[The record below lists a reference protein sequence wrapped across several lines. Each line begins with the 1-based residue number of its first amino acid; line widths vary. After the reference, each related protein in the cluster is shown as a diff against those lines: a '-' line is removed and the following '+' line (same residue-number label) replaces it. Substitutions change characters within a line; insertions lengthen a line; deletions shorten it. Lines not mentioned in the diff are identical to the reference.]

1 MRTRLLLASLLL
13 AAVALGQTTANDTQ
27 HATPTPANTT
37 AATQDLDSAQ
47 IRERLMEELRS
58 YPPEIGM
65 VLKLE
70 PSLLQNKEYLST
82 YPSLASFVAAHPQVT
97 RSPQYYFEGIAIRN
111 RDFTPDPP
119 NIRMW
124 ENILGGFTA
133 FSVFVICLCAL
144 LWLIKT
150 LTEQRRWSR
159 VATAQKEATSK
170 LLDRFGS
177 SEEMVSYL
185 QSPTGKSLLESLTN
199 PIIST
204 PRVLGAPINR
214 IFGAVQAGLVAAV
227 SGAGLHI
234 VSRSVPA
241 DMAPPLSAIGV
252 LLLSLGL
259 GFLLSAVA
267 SFVLSRWM
275 GLWSPATPAATAT
288 GGSD

>member
-13 AAVALGQTTANDTQ
+13 AAATLGQTANDTQ
-27 HATPTPANTT
+27 HNNIPAPASTA
-37 AATQDLDSAQ
+37 AATQDLDSQ
-47 IRERLMEELRS
+47 MIRERLMEELRS
-58 YPPEIGM
+58 YPPELGM

-70 PSLLQNKEYLST
+70 PSLLNNKDYLSA

-97 RSPQYYFEGIAIRN
+97 RSAHYYFEGIAVRN

-119 NIRMW
+119 GMRMW
-124 ENILGGFTA
+124 ENILGGFAA
-133 FSVFVICLCAL
+133 FSVFVVSICTLM
-144 LWLIKT
+144 WLIRT

-177 SEEMVSYL
+177 SEELVNYL

-204 PRVLGAPINR
+204 PRALGAPINR
-214 IFGAVQAGLVAAV
+214 IFGAVQAGLVTAV
-227 SGAGLHI
+227 SGAGMHI
-234 VSRSVPA
+234 VSQTVPV
-241 DMAPPLSAIGV
+241 DMAPPLSAIGI

-259 GFLLSAVA
+259 GFILSAVA
-267 SFVLSRWM
+267 SFILSRWM
-275 GLWSPATPAATAT
+275 GLWSPAAPASPST